1 MNQSDHEGAV
11 IGDQVKPDAAGE
23 NTEVVGDWQ
32 MASER
37 NSWLAAAWQP
47 RYPDRRHPD

>member
-23 NTEVVGDWQ
+23 NKEIVGDWQ
-32 MASER
+32 TASER
-37 NSWLAAAWQP
+37 NSWLAAARKP
-47 RYPDRRHPD
+47 KYLD